1 MAFAGMNYLAVLVAA
16 VAGFAFGAAYY
27 MTLSNVW
34 LAAIGMTK
42 AELAG
47 KRSPTPFIV
56 SIVALLIMAWVLAG
70 TMGHL
75 GQGQVTLKNG
85 VISGLFVWLGFV
97 ITTLSVNYAYGQ
109 RKPMLTALDGLHWL
123 GVLVIQGAII
133 GAMGVQ

>member
-75 GQGQVTLKNG
+75 GPRQVTLKNG

>member
-70 TMGHL
+70 TIGHL

-97 ITTLSVNYAYGQ
+97 ITTLSVNYAFGQ
-109 RKPMLTALDGLHWL
+109 RKPMLTAIDGIYWL

-133 GAMGVQ
+133 GAMGV

>member
-16 VAGFAFGAAYY
+16 VASFAFGAAYY

-47 KRSPTPFIV
+47 KRSPAPFIV

-75 GQGQVTLKNG
+75 GTGQVTAKNG

-109 RKPMLTALDGLHWL
+109 RKPMLTAIDGIHWL

-133 GAMGVQ
+133 GAMGI